1 MPVTGKPVDLDTP
14 ATDEAKM
21 NSDLITKIQELKA
34 EKSAVIL
41 AHNYQAVEIQD
52 VADYRGDSLQLSIL
66 ASQLDAKV
74 IVFCG
79 VRFMAETAAILNPHS
94 DILLPALDAG
104 CPMADMINATQLRD
118 FKSRHPGSPVV
129 CYVNSSV
136 QVKAESDICCTSS
149 NAVKVL
155 QSLPGDKPILFV
167 PDKNL
172 GAWAGAQSGREV
184 ITWHGYCP
192 VHQWG
197 FTEQQVLSMK
207 QMYPDYKLLAHPE
220 CDEDILRHADL
231 VMSTG
236 GMAKWVETGDK
247 AIIAT
252 ECTFTKYLRHLYPE
266 KHLQPLSI
274 QAACKNMK
282 KTTLEHVYQAL
293 AQHQHLIKVEPEI
306 AEKAK
311 QSITRML
318 ELG

>member
-1 MPVTGKPVDLDTP
+1 
-14 ATDEAKM
+14 
-21 NSDLITKIQELKA
+21 
-34 EKSAVIL
+34 
-41 AHNYQAVEIQD
+41 
-52 VADYRGDSLQLSIL
+52 
-66 ASQLDAKV
+66 
-74 IVFCG
+74 
-79 VRFMAETAAILNPHS
+79 MAETAAILNPNS
-94 DILLPALDAG
+94 EILLPALDAG
-104 CPMADMINATQLRD
+104 CPMADMINAAQLRD

-155 QSLPGDKPILFV
+155 QSLPEDKPILFV

-172 GAWAGAQSGREV
+172 GAWAGAQSSREV

-197 FTEQQVLSMK
+197 FTEQQVLNMK
-207 QMYPDYKLLAHPE
+207 EKYPDYTLLAHPE

-236 GMAKWVETGDK
+236 GMAKWMETGDK

-252 ECTFTKYLRHLYPE
+252 EATFTKYLKHLYPE
-266 KHLQPLSI
+266 KQMHALST

-282 KTTLEHVYQAL
+282 KTTMEHVYQAL
-293 AQHQHLIKVEPEI
+293 LQHQHLIKVEPAI

-318 ELG
+318 EIG